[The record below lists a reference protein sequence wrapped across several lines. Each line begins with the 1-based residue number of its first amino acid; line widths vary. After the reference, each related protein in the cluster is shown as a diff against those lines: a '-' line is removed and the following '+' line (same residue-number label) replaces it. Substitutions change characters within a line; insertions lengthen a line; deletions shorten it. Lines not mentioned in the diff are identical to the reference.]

1 MMNQLLND
9 VIIAGVSFADTAI
22 EITYFQKAS
31 QAEGIQLMETMTI
44 DIDSSLSPLA
54 EEILDNPRDLVDEGL
69 LKRRNPPQ
77 KLTPKMVLD
86 D

>member
-54 EEILDNPRDLVDEGL
+54 EEILDNLRDLVDEGL